1 MRRFTVHLFGNR
13 ELKQRR
19 LFPFRKRSLP
29 FLMIKATIG
38 NQAFSHDGCNI
49 HFRLSY
55 KKANN
60 TFVNS
65 LEKNDLEAQV
75 EITLKVMERSR
86 VTTYWCISYER

>member
-1 MRRFTVHLFGNR
+1 MRCFTVHLSGNR
-13 ELKQRR
+13 ELKQPG

-29 FLMIKATIG
+29 FVKVNATIS

-49 HFRLSY
+49 HPGLSY

-75 EITLKVMERSR
+75 VFTLKVMKRTR
-86 VTTYWCISYER
+86 VTSY